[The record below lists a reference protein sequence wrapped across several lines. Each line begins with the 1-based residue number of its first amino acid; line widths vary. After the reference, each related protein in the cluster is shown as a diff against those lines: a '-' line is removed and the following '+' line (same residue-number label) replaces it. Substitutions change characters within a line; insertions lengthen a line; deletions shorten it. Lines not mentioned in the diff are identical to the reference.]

1 MVTMWRQNKV
11 RHLVFK
17 SKQSSFFK
25 TTFIVLINNVLRKKM
40 QGPSFF
46 TKYCLNRYAIT
57 LDIYICMGI
66 SPDLIHDYKY
76 THET

>member
-25 TTFIVLINNVLRKKM
+25 TTFIVLINNVLRKKNA
-40 QGPSFF
+40 GSSFF
-46 TKYCLNRYAIT
+46 TNIVLIDMQLHWIFIYAWVYHRI
-57 LDIYICMGI
+57 
-66 SPDLIHDYKY
+66 
-76 THET
+76 

>member
-1 MVTMWRQNKV
+1 
-11 RHLVFK
+11 
-17 SKQSSFFK
+17 
-25 TTFIVLINNVLRKKM
+25 M

-76 THET
+76 THETWVTILRMYSHTTGYVK

>member
-25 TTFIVLINNVLRKKM
+25 TTFIVLINNVLRKTM
-40 QGPSFF
+40 QGQAFSQNIVLIDMQLHWIFI
-46 TKYCLNRYAIT
+46 YAWVYHRI
-57 LDIYICMGI
+57 
-66 SPDLIHDYKY
+66 
-76 THET
+76 

>member
-25 TTFIVLINNVLRKKM
+25 TTFIVLINNVLRKKNAGS
-40 QGPSFF
+40 QLFHKILS
-46 TKYCLNRYAIT
+46 
-57 LDIYICMGI
+57 
-66 SPDLIHDYKY
+66 
-76 THET
+76 